1 MSRIE
6 EWRPGCER
14 EERKFE
20 TYRSRLPM
28 VSREG
33 GRCRGFPHTTVVSI
47 FARQDGCCG
56 GGGDR
61 AARGVKREK
70 IERERRTRAERRRT
84 GRGG

>member
-1 MSRIE
+1 M
-6 EWRPGCER
+6 R

-33 GRCRGFPHTTVVSI
+33 ALCRGFPHTTVVSI
-47 FARQDGCCG
+47 FARQDGCW
-56 GGGDR
+56 GGDR